1 MTPTSVD
8 RCHMRFT
15 IRLDDVDE
23 ARVREL
29 RAHLGEFVKWNDA
42 VRWAIRRA
50 HAQLP
55 AKKREGSE
63 GS

>member
-1 MTPTSVD
+1 
-8 RCHMRFT
+8 MRFT

-63 GS
+63 GP